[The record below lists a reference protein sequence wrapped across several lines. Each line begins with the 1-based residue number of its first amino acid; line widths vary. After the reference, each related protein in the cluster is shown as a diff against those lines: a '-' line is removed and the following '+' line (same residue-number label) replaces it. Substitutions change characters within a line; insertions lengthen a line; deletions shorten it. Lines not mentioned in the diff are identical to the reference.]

1 MGINERK
8 EREKEMRREIIVD
21 AAEKIIQVKGFEGM
35 TMDDVAVIAEL
46 GKGTIYLYFKN
57 KIDLYHM
64 VVCRGL
70 RLLKSYL
77 EKAVAKKASGIDN
90 LVAIGRAYYR
100 FSLEHPLYFNAMIHK
115 EAFEVEWEQ
124 HREFVG
130 VKCCEA
136 TSSQIFSL
144 MTELMQKG
152 IADGSIRPDLPPMKL
167 SILLWAQVTGVLKI
181 TAAKGDALE
190 KMMGVSTKELM
201 EFSFELIRSAIA
213 PAAGRGAGS

>member
-8 EREKEMRREIIVD
+8 TREKESRRENIVD

-35 TMDDVAVIAEL
+35 TMDDVAIIAEL

-57 KIDLYHM
+57 KIDLYHT
-64 VVCRGL
+64 VVCRGM
-70 RLLKSYL
+70 RLLKSCL
-77 EKAVAKKASGIDN
+77 EKAIVKKASGIDN
-90 LVAIGRAYYR
+90 LVAIGRAYYK
-100 FSLEHPLYFNAMIHK
+100 FSLEYPLYFNAMIHK
-115 EAFEVEWEQ
+115 EVFDVEWEQ
-124 HREFVG
+124 HIGYEG

-136 TSSQIFSL
+136 MSNQIFGL
-144 MTELMQKG
+144 MTELIQKG

-190 KMMGVSTKELM
+190 KVMGVTTKELL
-201 EFSFELIRSAIA
+201 EFSIEMIRCAIA
-213 PAAGRGAGS
+213 PEAKNGART